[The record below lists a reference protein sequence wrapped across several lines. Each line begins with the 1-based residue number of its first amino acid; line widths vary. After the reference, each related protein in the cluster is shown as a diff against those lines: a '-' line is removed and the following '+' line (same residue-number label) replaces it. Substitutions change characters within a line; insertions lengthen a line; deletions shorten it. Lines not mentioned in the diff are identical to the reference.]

1 MEKKNYSAKERKAYY
16 MGIGAAIGF
25 GRLSEIKKV
34 VSSMTKAE
42 KESFYNGFDD
52 RSTRQK
58 RKGGK

>member
-1 MEKKNYSAKERKAYY
+1 MEKKKYSANERKAYY

-25 GRLSEIKKV
+25 GRVSEIKKV

-52 RSTRQK
+52 RFTR
-58 RKGGK
+58 RKVKGR